1 MGRFEDRVKTLGAGI
16 RGVISMMPQEE
27 RNQLLEQL
35 ARERTELDQGTGEL
49 TGIKM
54 VVDALLEVAG

>member
-49 TGIKM
+49 SGIKM
-54 VVDALLEVAG
+54 VVDAPLEVAG